1 MSKETQSPVQ
11 ERIKSLR
18 QTLGFSQRELAKE
31 FRVSASAV
39 AHWESGERQISGPVS
54 KLIEIYENKSSW
66 SKEALKKK
74 LKTIAS
80 KKGQND
86 VR

>member
-1 MSKETQSPVQ
+1 MSKSTESPVQ

-18 QTLGFSQRELAKE
+18 KILGFSQRELAKE

-39 AHWESGERQISGPVS
+39 AHWESGERHISGPVS
-54 KLIEIYENKSSW
+54 KLIEIYENRDSC
-66 SKEALKKK
+66 SKETIKKK

-80 KKGQND
+80 SKGHKN

>member
-1 MSKETQSPVQ
+1 MSKHSQSPVQ

-18 QTLGFSQRELAKE
+18 QALGFSQRELAKE

-54 KLIEIYENKSSW
+54 KLIEIYENKDLQ
-66 SKEALKKK
+66 SKTDLKKT
-74 LKTIAS
+74 LSTIAS
-80 KKGQND
+80 RKGHKN